1 MITSSGKTVDFTDEA
16 TVKEI
21 FTRKTGLTPII
32 YDKMYIDYKGETQK
46 FYPDDKVTII
56 GAGTLGSTYYGVTP
70 EERTLMSNK
79 NVDVAM
85 LDNRIAIATK
95 TEQGPPIK
103 TTTSVSQIV
112 LPSYEGIDSTFV
124 IDVK

>member
-1 MITSSGKTVDFTDEA
+1 
-16 TVKEI
+16 
-21 FTRKTGLTPII
+21 
-32 YDKMYIDYKGETQK
+32 MYIDYKGKTQK

-124 IDVK
+124 LDVK